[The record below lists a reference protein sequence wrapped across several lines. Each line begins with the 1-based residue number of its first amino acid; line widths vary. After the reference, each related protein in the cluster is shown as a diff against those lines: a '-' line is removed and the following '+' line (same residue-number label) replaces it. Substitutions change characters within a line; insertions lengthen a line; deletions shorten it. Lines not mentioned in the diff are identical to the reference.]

1 MDKVRAAA
9 LQMNSNEEVP
19 RNIEVAE
26 RLVRRAA
33 REGARFVALPENFAL
48 MAIEGV
54 RLSRTETLEGEIVTW
69 GRDLAREL
77 GVDLLLG
84 SIPEASPHEG
94 MRRNCSVLIDAKGD
108 LAAVYRKI
116 HMFDVE
122 LEKIVLKE
130 SSVVEAGQEVVTGE
144 LEWGCVGLTVCYDL
158 RFPELY
164 RALRD
169 EGAETLLCPAA
180 FTAQTGPHHWHLLL
194 RARAVENQ
202 AFVVAPAEVG
212 FHGEKRQSY
221 GHALIVD
228 PWGEVLADAG
238 GAKEGLA
245 IAELDPAALES
256 ARRRIPCLEHRQ
268 RWLLEGRRRAGDA
281 ESS

>member
-9 LQMNSNEEVP
+9 LQMNSNEDVS
-19 RNIEVAE
+19 RNLEIAE

-33 REGARFVALPENFAL
+33 LDGARFVALPENFAL

-54 RLSRTETLEGEIVTW
+54 RLARTETLEGEIVTW
-69 GRDLAREL
+69 GRGLAREL
-77 GVDLLLG
+77 RVDLLLG
-84 SIPEASPHEG
+84 SIPETSPREG
-94 MRRNCSVLIDAKGD
+94 MRRNCSVLIDAEGE

-130 SSVVEAGQEVVTGE
+130 SSVVEAGREVVTGE
-144 LEWGCVGLTVCYDL
+144 LAWGRAGLTVCYDL

-164 RALRD
+164 RVLRG

-180 FTAQTGPHHWHLLL
+180 FTAHTGPHHWHLLL

-238 GAKEGLA
+238 DAEEGLA

-268 RWLLEGRRRAGDA
+268 SWLLRGQRRVDGLEQA
-281 ESS
+281 

>member
-1 MDKVRAAA
+1 MEKVRVAA
-9 LQMNSNEEVP
+9 LQMNSNEDVS
-19 RNIEVAE
+19 RNLAIAE
-26 RLVRRAA
+26 RLVRSASG
-33 REGARFVALPENFAL
+33 EGAAFVALPENFAL

-54 RLSRTETLEGEIVTW
+54 RLARTESLDGDVVAW
-69 GRDLAREL
+69 GRGLASEL

-84 SIPEASPHEG
+84 SIPESSPREG
-94 MRRNCSVLIDAKGD
+94 MRRNCSVLIDAQGD

-130 SSVVEAGQEVVTGE
+130 SSVVEAGDEVVTGQ
-144 LEWGCVGLTVCYDL
+144 LAWGRVGLTVCYDL

-164 RALRD
+164 RVLRD

-238 GAKEGLA
+238 DADEGMA
-245 IAELDPAALES
+245 IADLDPAALER
-256 ARRRIPCLEHRQ
+256 ARRRIPCLDHRQ
-268 RWLLEGRRRAGDA
+268 RWLLEGRRERPGRE
-281 ESS
+281 ES

>member
-9 LQMNSNEEVP
+9 LQMNSDDEVS
-19 RNIEVAE
+19 RNLEIAE

-33 REGARFVALPENFAL
+33 LEGARFVALPENFAL

-54 RLSRTETLEGEIVTW
+54 RLARTETLEGEIVAW
-69 GRDLAREL
+69 GRALAREL
-77 GVDLLLG
+77 SIDLLLG
-84 SIPEASPHEG
+84 SIPESSPREG
-94 MRRNCSVLIDAKGD
+94 MRRNCSVLIDARGA

-130 SSVVEAGQEVVTGE
+130 SSVVEAGQEVVTGD
-144 LEWGCVGLTVCYDL
+144 LDWGRVGLTVCYDL

-238 GAKEGLA
+238 DTDEGLA
-245 IAELDPAALES
+245 IAELDPAALER
-256 ARRRIPCLEHRQ
+256 ARARIPCLDHRQ
-268 RWLLEGRRRAGDA
+268 RWLLEGRLRADGA
-281 ESS
+281 EPS